1 MCIKLGHKHNI
12 FYLHYFRFQNH
23 STQRQSFSSY
33 CQRPQPPGQKLKAY
47 FYISMLLYISLKP
60 SQYCTTQINLIAVYQ
75 HCSSELSISSLTF
88 LAAAQT
94 LIYREYACSR
104 LQHCSRVN
112 TCTASPQC
120 FLCFWFH
127 QLITFSE
134 SFASSF
140 EVCEYIFLCHS
151 VPIYISVFIYLS
163 IVCFNTILIYLC

>member
-75 HCSSELSISSLTF
+75 HCSSELSISSFTF

-94 LIYREYACSR
+94 LIYREYACSCSR

-120 FLCFWFH
+120 FPYLWFH
-127 QLITFSE
+127 QLINLFE
-134 SFASSF
+134 SFASSY
-140 EVCEYIFLCHS
+140 EVCEYSCVILFLF
-151 VPIYISVFIYLS
+151 IYQYLS
-163 IVCFNTILIYLC
+163 IYQLCVLIQY

>member
-23 STQRQSFSSY
+23 STQRQSFSY

-47 FYISMLLYISLKP
+47 FYISTLLYISSKP

-94 LIYREYACSR
+94 LIYWEYACSSTSR

-112 TCTASPQC
+112 TCIASLQC
-120 FLCFWFH
+120 FLRF
-127 QLITFSE
+127 LIL
-134 SFASSF
+134 
-140 EVCEYIFLCHS
+140 IFLCQ
-151 VPIYISVFIYLS
+151 Y
-163 IVCFNTILIYLC
+163 VCFKTIFMICCYAGPITCSTAPAARFLMSSFC